1 MRQQTLAAQT
11 GFEKYGRKTK
21 RERFLEEM
29 EQIVPWAECNLTYAQ
44 KWALSEAV
52 C

>member
-21 RERFLEEM
+21 RERFLDVDT
-29 EQIVPWAECNLTYAQ
+29 I
-44 KWALSEAV
+44 SERRVFQFVA
-52 C
+52 CPSSGDG